1 MEGDFILVHGDVVAN
16 IPLEAPLAAHRARRE
31 ANRDSCMT
39 LVLREAG
46 EEEHHTKNKG
56 ITPVFVIDPRAK
68 RCLHYEEMHPLQSE
82 HYSTLDPEILKSPEI
97 ELRTDLIDAQIDIC
111 TPDVLALWSES
122 FDYELPRAN
131 FLHGVLKDWELNGKM
146 IHTEIVTDGYS
157 ARANN
162 LQMYETISH
171 DILAGWA
178 YPFLPDSNLMRDQSY
193 QSRGNN
199 RYEEDDVVIE
209 EYSTVANA
217 MLGKDTHVGSGSTIV
232 NSVVGRN
239 CKIGNNVTISDS
251 FIWGDAVIGDGVVIR
266 HSILADSVVIGKGS
280 EIQEGA
286 LLSFGVKISDQ
297 TTVKASTPISLRSYN
312 FKAVPNDNSLVGPDG
327 KGALF
332 RDPEDDETDEY
343 DPARLQKSLI
353 YSLEEFS
360 LSASSISTLDSEDD
374 DSDDDSDNASRSAS
388 REGRRSRLS
397 SFASDDSGGQSFAG
411 FHSDAVHGLLD
422 VLRGTSGSFNSEKL
436 EFMSLRLANNASDA
450 AMRRAVATAFVRRGV
465 ELMTPPATAD
475 SDGAAAPLDP
485 AKAAKHVLTA
495 REGAAAFVGEVGV
508 GDTADRAEQV
518 EFALA
523 LQKACA
529 ACARTPAADRARVGN
544 LLAALLQ
551 QAYDLDIIEEEGIL
565 AWWADPRGKGGSGS
579 GGSAG
584 DEMAA
589 VRQKCQALVEWLQE
603 DDDDDDDDDSE
614 EEDDD

>member
-360 LSASSISTLDSEDD
+360 LSASSISTLDSEAD

-614 EEDDD
+614 G

>member
-1 MEGDFILVHGDVVAN
+1 MW
-16 IPLEAPLAAHRARRE
+16 
-31 ANRDSCMT
+31 
-39 LVLREAG
+39 
-46 EEEHHTKNKG
+46 K
-56 ITPVFVIDPRAK
+56 
-68 RCLHYEEMHPLQSE
+68 MH
-82 HYSTLDPEILKSPEI
+82 SP
-97 ELRTDLIDAQIDIC
+97 
-111 TPDVLALWSES
+111 P
-122 FDYELPRAN
+122 
-131 FLHGVLKDWELNGKM
+131 
-146 IHTEIVTDGYS
+146 
-157 ARANN
+157 
-162 LQMYETISH
+162 
-171 DILAGWA
+171 
-178 YPFLPDSNLMRDQSY
+178 
-193 QSRGNN
+193 
-199 RYEEDDVVIE
+199 
-209 EYSTVANA
+209 
-217 MLGKDTHVGSGSTIV
+217 
-232 NSVVGRN
+232 
-239 CKIGNNVTISDS
+239 
-251 FIWGDAVIGDGVVIR
+251 
-266 HSILADSVVIGKGS
+266 
-280 EIQEGA
+280 
-286 LLSFGVKISDQ
+286 
-297 TTVKASTPISLRSYN
+297 VKA
-312 FKAVPNDNSLVGPDG
+312 
-327 KGALF
+327 
-332 RDPEDDETDEY
+332 
-343 DPARLQKSLI
+343 
-353 YSLEEFS
+353 
-360 LSASSISTLDSEDD
+360 
-374 DSDDDSDNASRSAS
+374 DDDSDNASRSAS

-450 AMRRAVATAFVRRGV
+450 AMQRAVATAFVRRGV

-495 REGAAAFVGEVGV
+495 REGAAAFVAEVGV